1 MHRDNATR
9 MLRKYDIHHD
19 LSTSKEQIK
28 YISDTVA
35 WDPLQLIMAG
45 LTMDRLKDFIY

>member
-1 MHRDNATR
+1 
-9 MLRKYDIHHD
+9 MLRKYHIRHD

-28 YISDTVA
+28 HISDTDT